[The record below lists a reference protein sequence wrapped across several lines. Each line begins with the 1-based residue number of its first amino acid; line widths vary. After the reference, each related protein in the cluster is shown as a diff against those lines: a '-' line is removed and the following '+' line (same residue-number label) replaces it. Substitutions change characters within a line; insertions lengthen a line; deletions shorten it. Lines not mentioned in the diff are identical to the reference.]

1 MRNDISGGS
10 DESLNNLENTLTSGT
25 LSKDQTS
32 LSHPDLSE
40 IQKTRA
46 LTLPARGFRTGN
58 FKSSYPAIGQAVDPH
73 KVTRTRSQAS
83 GRAPLLLE
91 LAHKL

>member
-1 MRNDISGGS
+1 MTDQCCFSLLKTEIPQDPRSRSGSLRNDISGGS
-10 DESLNNLENTLTSGT
+10 DESLNNLGNTLTSGT

-58 FKSSYPAIGQAVDPH
+58 
-73 KVTRTRSQAS
+73 
-83 GRAPLLLE
+83 
-91 LAHKL
+91 